1 MFSEFYQEE
10 ELKGSLSSF
19 EQSLEHDETKY
30 FEVHEFEFIIDHYL
44 SSNDIKNSKRA
55 IQKALDIHPNNQ
67 ELQKRLAQVYNIEGM
82 FDRAIEILDNS
93 FKSFGVAKD
102 LDYYL
107 IQGEAFLGI
116 QEPLK
121 AKNSFKRALDISGEE
136 YFDIVTTVAA
146 LYQQEGYYEQV
157 ISLLKRIEKDDSSLL
172 FDIGLAYYNI
182 FDFKNAIKYFEEFIP
197 TAPFSVDAW
206 YYASKSHQANGS
218 FELAEEAL
226 LNSIALDPGMI
237 VYQYDLAKLYI
248 DQEKYLEALELY
260 KEILSQDKDV
270 NHTIFLSIGDI
281 SYNLEQYD
289 NAQKNYEI
297 ALRLNPDSSEA
308 YHSLGQV
315 YIEFENYEKAKKN
328 IQRAISIDSDR
339 ADFFVSLGTVNQLQG
354 DLLGAEFSLIEAIK
368 LNPILETAWNLLI
381 DFYFFSER
389 SEMSLKTSFEA
400 IKNIGEQS
408 SVLCKIAASYFD
420 LEMRDKGGDYLQK
433 AFDQDKGSI
442 DFFLEYY
449 PEAEDDTVIMNQI
462 NYFNKI

>member
-19 EQSLEHDETKY
+19 EQSLEHNETKY

-44 SSNDIKNSKRA
+44 SSNNISNSKKA
-55 IQKALDIHPNNQ
+55 IKKALSIHPNNQ
-67 ELQKRLAQVYNIEGM
+67 ELQKRLAQVYNIEGL
-82 FDRAIEILDNS
+82 FSQAIKVLDNS
-93 FKSFGVAKD
+93 FRSFGVAKD

-116 QEPLK
+116 HKPKK
-121 AKNSFKRALDISGEE
+121 AKIAFKQAIDLSGEE
-136 YFDIVTTVAA
+136 YFDIVTTIAS

-157 ISLLKRIEKDDSSLL
+157 IHHLKRIEKDDSSLL
-172 FDIGLAYYNI
+172 FDIGLAYFNI
-182 FDFKNAIKYFEEFIP
+182 FDFENSIKYFESFIP

-206 YYASKSHQANGS
+206 YYISKSYQAIANY
-218 FELAEEAL
+218 EMAEEAL
-226 LNSIALDPGMI
+226 LNTIALDPELI
-237 VYQYDLAKLYI
+237 VYQYDLAKLHI

-297 ALRLNPDSSEA
+297 ALRLNPESSDA

-315 YIEFENYEKAKKN
+315 YIETENYEKAKKN
-328 IQRAISIDSDR
+328 IQKAISINSER

-354 DLLGAEFSLIEAIK
+354 DLLGAEFSFVEATRIK
-368 LNPILETAWNLLI
+368 PTLETAWNLLI

-389 SEMSLKTSFEA
+389 PKISIKTAFEA
-400 IKNIGEQS
+400 IENIGEQS
-408 SVLCKIAASYFD
+408 DILCKIAASYFD
-420 LEMRDKGGDYLQK
+420 SNLRENGLSFLEK
-433 AFDQDKGSI
+433 ALEQDKEI
-442 DFFLEYY
+442 ANFFIEYY
-449 PEAEDDTVIMNQI
+449 PEGESDTEIMN
-462 NYFNKI
+462 KIKLFQ